1 MCASEVAHNA
11 ELVRIVNE
19 QAEDPNLWRIDGGSV
34 PVTLHEE
41 LLQAAL
47 RRLHRV
53 IEGGIDSDDDPCFH
67 PTCPQSVCRAF
78 HWGEF
83 DVR

>member
-1 MCASEVAHNA
+1 MADEQRLIAD
-11 ELVRIVNE
+11 LVRIVNE
-19 QAEDPNLWRIDGGSV
+19 QAEDSNLWRMYDEHA

-53 IEGGIDSDDDPCFH
+53 IEGGVDGD
-67 PTCPQSVCRAF
+67 T
-78 HWGEF
+78 
-83 DVR
+83 

>member
-1 MCASEVAHNA
+1 MSEQFA

-19 QAEDPNLWRIDGGSV
+19 QAEDPNLWRIYDEYA

-53 IEGGIDSDDDPCFH
+53 IEGGSDFVVPKTHGVSD
-67 PTCPQSVCRAF
+67 
-78 HWGEF
+78 G
-83 DVR
+83 